1 MYSIK
6 INYGLDQDR
15 RKIYTTEKELK
26 KAFKSEKEFDKYIK
40 KIEKEVLKDA
50 RT

>member
-1 MYSIK
+1 MYSIR

-26 KAFKSEKEFDKYIK
+26 KAFKSEKEFNKYIE
-40 KIEKEVLKDA
+40 KIKREA
-50 RT
+50 RK

>member
-26 KAFKSEKEFDKYIK
+26 KAFKSEKEFNKYIE
-40 KIEKEVLKDA
+40 KIKREMRK
-50 RT
+50 

>member
-15 RKIYTTEKELK
+15 RTIYSTKKELK
-26 KAFKSEKEFDKYIK
+26 KAFKSEKEFDKY
-40 KIEKEVLKDA
+40 LK
-50 RT
+50 RLKRRF